1 MEQGT
6 HEELLNNKGQ
16 YYRLWQMQQGNFNID
31 NKNAVEKEKQHD
43 VHIAV
48 NKSEVTLNDVDELC
62 YT

>member
-1 MEQGT
+1 
-6 HEELLNNKGQ
+6 
-16 YYRLWQMQQGNFNID
+16 MQQGNFNID